1 VKQVIYVIICS
12 GLAYCYADIKGIKM
26 ARNINPAKE
35 FEGKVAIVT
44 GAASGIGRATA
55 TLLHERGASVVAEDI
70 KPEVSELTRDNER
83 IATIVGDV
91 SSEETA
97 KRAVALAVE
106 RFGKLDILVNNA
118 ARIINKLVVDMTVED
133 WDSIMAVNVR
143 GWFLH
148 SREALHAM
156 IPNRSGSIVNVG
168 SYACYYTFP
177 QIAAY
182 AASKGA
188 IAQLTRTTALEN
200 IPHGIRVNAVGS
212 GNVITGL
219 LDDVRPDGREFLSE
233 HGKRAPIGRAAQ
245 PEEIAEVIAFLASDR
260 ASFIVGAI
268 VMADGGYSVIIQ

>member
-1 VKQVIYVIICS
+1 MNNVSQ
-12 GLAYCYADIKGIKM
+12 G
-26 ARNINPAKE
+26 E

-44 GAASGIGRATA
+44 GAASGIGRATVN
-55 TLLHERGASVVAEDI
+55 LFQSRGASVVAEDI
-70 KPEVSELTRDNER
+70 KPEVDELTRGNEQ
-83 IATIVGDV
+83 IATLVGDV

-97 KRAVALAVE
+97 KRSVALAIE
-106 RFGKLDILVNNA
+106 HFGKVDILVNNA

-148 SREALHAM
+148 SREALRAM

-168 SYACYYTFP
+168 SYACFYTFP

-188 IAQLTRTTALEN
+188 IAQLTRTMALEN

-212 GNVITGL
+212 GDVITGL
-219 LDDVRPDGREFLSE
+219 LDDVVSDGRTFLKE
-233 HGKRAPIGRAAQ
+233 HGKGAPIGRAAQ

-260 ASFIVGAI
+260 ASFIVGSI